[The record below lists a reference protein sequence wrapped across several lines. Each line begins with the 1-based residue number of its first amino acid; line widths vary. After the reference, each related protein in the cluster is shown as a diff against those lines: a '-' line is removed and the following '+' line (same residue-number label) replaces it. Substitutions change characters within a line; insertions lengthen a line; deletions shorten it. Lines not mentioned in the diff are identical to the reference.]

1 MNEPASSSST
11 DRMARYL
18 DEVLLQ
24 PDQVDDVALTSE
36 PGSAPETDDQHPHGD
51 Y

>member
-1 MNEPASSSST
+1 MNEPASSST

-18 DEVLLQ
+18 DEVLTQ
-24 PDQVDDVALTSE
+24 PDQVDDVALTATES
-36 PGSAPETDDQHPHGD
+36 GSAPATDDQHPHGD